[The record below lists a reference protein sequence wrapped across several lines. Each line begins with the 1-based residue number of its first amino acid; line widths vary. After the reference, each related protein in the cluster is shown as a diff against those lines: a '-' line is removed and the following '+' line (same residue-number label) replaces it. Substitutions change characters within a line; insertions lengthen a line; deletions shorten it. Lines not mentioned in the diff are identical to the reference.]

1 MWLGTFRSG
10 TGNEGEMEWV
20 ITGIVAAAVGV
31 AAYLGG
37 GEAYR
42 RKRHQTAESAQELV
56 GDARSEAQAI
66 LSRAEEQARAL
77 AESYRERE
85 EASLDHRRVEVGA
98 LEERM
103 AQREAT
109 MEQRAS
115 NLTQREELLIGKER
129 ALAEQRTT
137 LAAVEEQARSDL
149 ERIAGFDAR
158 AAKEELMEK
167 VEDEARREAMVLV
180 RDIEVRAREEA
191 ERRARRILATA
202 VQRLASDVVSESTVS
217 VVPLPSDEMK
227 GRIIG
232 RDGRNIRTFESV
244 TGVNL
249 IVDDTPESVSVST
262 FDPVRREVA
271 RLALVRLVED
281 GRIHPASIEEA
292 YTKAQAEVEQSVRD
306 AGEWAMLEVGVGRMH
321 PELVTLLGRLRY
333 RTSYGQNVLNH
344 LVESAHIAGMLA
356 SELGMD
362 PTEAKR
368 SAFLHDI
375 GKAVSHEV
383 GGSHAL
389 VGAEIARRFGEDA
402 SVVHAIEAHHNEVE
416 PRTLTAVLVQAADAV
431 SAARPGARREAL
443 ESYVRR
449 LERLEELAGAFDGV
463 DRVFALQAGREIRV
477 VVDPGSVD
485 DLAASQLA
493 RQISRRLE
501 EDLQYPGQIEVTVIR
516 EYRATDYAR

>member
-1 MWLGTFRSG
+1 
-10 TGNEGEMEWV
+10 MEWV
-20 ITGIVAAAVGV
+20 ITAAVAVAVGV
-31 AAYLGG
+31 VAFFAGREAQRRNRQHAADTAQDLLG
-37 GEAYR
+37 E
-42 RKRHQTAESAQELV
+42 
-56 GDARSEAQAI
+56 ARSEAQQI
-66 LSRAEEQARAL
+66 LARADDEARAL
-77 AESYRERE
+77 AETHRDREM
-85 EASLDHRRVEVGA
+85 ASLEHRKVEA
-98 LEERM
+98 ATLEERLV
-103 AQREAT
+103 QREAT
-109 MEQRAS
+109 LEQRAS
-115 NLTQREELLIGKER
+115 NLTQREELLIEKER
-129 ALAEQRTT
+129 SFGDEQ
-137 LAAVEEQARSDL
+137 LKLNSSQEEARAYL
-149 ERIAGFDAR
+149 ERVAGFDSR
-158 AAKEELMEK
+158 AAKEELLQK

-180 RDIEVRAREEA
+180 RDLEIKAREESD
-191 ERRARRILATA
+191 RRARRILATA
-202 VQRLASDVVSESTVS
+202 VQRLAADVVSDSTVS

-232 RDGRNIRTFESV
+232 RDGRNIRTFEAV

-249 IVDDTPESVSVST
+249 VVDDTPEAVSVST

-271 RLALVRLVED
+271 RLALERLVED

-292 YTKAQAEVEQSVRD
+292 YEKARAEVDQSVRD
-306 AGEWAMLEVGVGRMH
+306 AGEWAMLDVGVTRLH

-356 SELGMD
+356 AELGLD
-362 PTEAKR
+362 SGEAKR
-368 SAFLHDI
+368 AAFLHDI
-375 GKAVSHEV
+375 GKAVTHEV

-389 VGAEIARRFGEDA
+389 IGAEIARRFGEDA

-449 LERLEELAGAFDGV
+449 LEKLEDIAGSFEGV

-477 VVDPGSVD
+477 VVDPGTID
-485 DLAASQLA
+485 DLSSSQLA
-493 RQISRRLE
+493 RQIARRLE
-501 EDLQYPGQIEVTVIR
+501 DELQYPGQIEVTVIR